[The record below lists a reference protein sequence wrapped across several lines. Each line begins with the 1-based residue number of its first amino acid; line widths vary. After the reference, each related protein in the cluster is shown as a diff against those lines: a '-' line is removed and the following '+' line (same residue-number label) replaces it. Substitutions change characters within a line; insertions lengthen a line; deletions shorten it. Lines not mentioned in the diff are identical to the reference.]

1 MRKRRRKSRCVMRI
15 KLSSL
20 ARSSAAATERSG
32 RCVVASAT
40 RSDLPASN
48 ITGCG
53 APVSSARSSVCP
65 ENATPDCV
73 MTLFCTGAVTSACA
87 VPATQSSVA
96 RRNIASTYAALRVS
110 SVPAVTGAASASGNT
125 CRLPAACGADGGELA
140 ARAQLD
146 ALAERTRA

>member
-1 MRKRRRKSRCVMRI
+1 M
-15 KLSSL
+15 
-20 ARSSAAATERSG
+20 
-32 RCVVASAT
+32 
-40 RSDLPASN
+40 
-48 ITGCG
+48 
-53 APVSSARSSVCP
+53 CP

-110 SVPAVTGAASASGNT
+110 SVPAVTGAVSASGNT
-125 CRLPAACGADGGELA
+125 CRLPAAWAPTAAELA

-146 ALAERTRA
+146 AVAERTCA